1 MATNQRYCMGCMNP
15 LPSGVDKCELCGYPA
30 RGNNPPQY
38 LSVGTV
44 LNDRYTV
51 GRVLSASGDAA
62 LYIGFDAE
70 QHERIHIHEF
80 FPDTLCRRDENRQVQ
95 VIEGKEEAF
104 ASCMEE
110 YRGFT
115 RTVARLRDLSAINPI
130 YDIFD
135 ANQTVYTVSELPEG
149 VSLETYLVQNG
160 GCISWDEARPMFMGL
175 ISTLSALHAAGVLH
189 LGLSPSNLL
198 VGYDKKLRLRGL
210 ALADVRNVGGLLKP
224 HLING
229 YAAPEQY
236 TTSQECT
243 PATDVYGLAAVLFYA
258 LTGQSVPSAT
268 SRVKQSSD
276 LYMSADMADE
286 IPKHVLGALVAA
298 LQIAPDKRIGDM
310 ESFRDHLAATASVE
324 ALRIE
329 EEEMDVEE
337 EEDTASRPSRKPM
350 WLIVLG
356 VFFILLLAAFLILW
370 KLFPDMFKSPDGNPF
385 FGSQPT
391 LDNPSTTGNA
401 VSTVTYPVDDLLGKD
416 YYEVRGTNLTGYM
429 ELVLIYQAYNE
440 APRGTILEQS
450 PAAGTLQE
458 KESKVE
464 IVISAGPEMV
474 AVPDVRGWDQ
484 DQATVYLEALGFKVQ
499 TMKVVESAFERGKVD
514 SADPA
519 IGEEVRIGDVVILKI
534 SDADPIIENPDVS
547 INEDPEEGDETDE
560 TDENPEIL

>member
-1 MATNQRYCMGCMNP
+1 MATKQRYCMGCMNP
-15 LPSGVDKCELCGYPA
+15 LPAGVDKCELCGYPA

-38 LSVGTV
+38 LPVGTV
-44 LNDRYTV
+44 LSDRYLI
-51 GRVLSASGDAA
+51 GRVLSVSGDAA
-62 LYIGFDAE
+62 LYIGFDTE

-80 FPDTLCRRDENRQVQ
+80 FPDTLCRRGEDRQIQ
-95 VIEGKEEAF
+95 VIEGKEDAF
-104 ASCMEE
+104 ARCIDE

-115 RTVARLRDLSAINPI
+115 RTLARMRDLSAISPI

-135 ANQTVYTVSELPEG
+135 ANQTVYTVSEMPEG

-160 GCISWDEARPMFMGL
+160 GSLAWDDARPMFMGL
-175 ISTLSALHAAGVLH
+175 ISTLSALHQAGVLH
-189 LGLSPSNLL
+189 LGICPANLM

-210 ALADVRNVGGLLKP
+210 ALPDVRNVGGILKP
-224 HLING
+224 HLVSG

-236 TTSQECT
+236 APSQTCT

-258 LTGQSVPSAT
+258 LTGQEVPSAT
-268 SRVKQSSD
+268 NRVKQSAD

-298 LQIAPDKRIGDM
+298 LQIAPDKRIADM

-329 EEEMDVEE
+329 EEEMELDDDA
-337 EEDTASRPSRKPM
+337 DTVSRPSRKPM

-370 KLFPDMFKSPDGNPF
+370 KLFPDMFKGPDGNPF

-391 LDNPSTTGNA
+391 LDNPSTSNNA
-401 VSTVTYPVDDLLGKD
+401 VSAVTYPVDDLIGKD
-416 YYEVRGTNLTGYM
+416 YYVVRDTNLTGYM
-429 ELVLIYQAYNE
+429 KLVLKYQAYHD
-440 APRGTILEQS
+440 APRGIILEQS

-458 KESKVE
+458 KGATVE
-464 IVISAGPEMV
+464 IVISAGPEKV
-474 AVPDVRGWDQ
+474 EVPDVRGWDQ
-484 DQATVYLEALGFKVQ
+484 AQAAVYLEALGFRVE

-519 IGEEVRIGDVVILKI
+519 VGEEVMIGDVVILKI
-534 SDADPIIENPDVS
+534 SDADPIIENPDLS
-547 INEDPEEGDETDE
+547 GGEDDDQGGEEG
-560 TDENPEIL
+560 ENLPIE

>member
-44 LNDRYTV
+44 LNDRYLV
-51 GRVLSASGDAA
+51 GRVLSVSGDAA
-62 LYIGFDAE
+62 LYIGFDTTG
-70 QHERIHIHEF
+70 HERIHIHEF
-80 FPDTLCRRDENRQVQ
+80 FPDTLCRRDEDRQVQ
-95 VIEGKEEAF
+95 VLEGKEEQF

-110 YRGFT
+110 YRNFT
-115 RTVARLRDLSAINPI
+115 RTIARMRDLSAISPI

-135 ANQTVYTVSELPEG
+135 ANQTVYAVSEMPEG

-160 GCISWDEARPMFMGL
+160 GRLAWDDARPMFMGL
-175 ISTLSALHAAGVLH
+175 ISSLSALHGAGILH

-198 VGYDKKLRLRGL
+198 VGYDKKLRLRGM
-210 ALADVRNVGGLLKP
+210 ALADVRNVGGVLKP

-236 TTSQECT
+236 VSSQECT

-258 LTGQSVPSAT
+258 LTGQTVPSAT

-298 LQIAPDKRIGDM
+298 LQVEPDKRIGDM

-329 EEEMDVEE
+329 EEEMEMEAEE
-337 EEDTASRPSRKPM
+337 ETVARPSRKPM

-370 KLFPDMFKSPDGNPF
+370 KLFPDMFKGSDGNPF

-391 LDNPSTTGNA
+391 LDNPSSSQHEVIA
-401 VSTVTYPVDDLLGKD
+401 VTYPVDELVGKD
-416 YYEVRGTNLTGYM
+416 YYEVRDTNLTGYM
-429 ELVLIYQAYNE
+429 ELVLKYQAYSD

-474 AVPDVRGWDQ
+474 EIPEVRGWEQ
-484 DQATVYLEALGFKVQ
+484 GQAIAYFKALGFKVQ
-499 TMKVVESAFERGKVD
+499 TMKVVESAFDRGFVD
-514 SADPA
+514 SVEPA

-534 SDADPIIENPDVS
+534 SDADPVIENPELPEGE
-547 INEDPEEGDETDE
+547 NEEP
-560 TDENPEIL
+560 TDENGVSDGENE